1 MNTIRPSP
9 SFQVEPGFRPEHR
22 KSVAHGYWRAF
33 SRKLRYPLGPQAKAI
48 DFLERVMNPSH
59 AISAVSQD
67 GAFLGVAGFKTP
79 DSAFVAGDYG
89 DLLATYGWVSA
100 ALRGLL
106 IGVLDRDCTPG
117 TLLMD
122 GIFVE
127 PNARGQ
133 GIGKILLREVE
144 KRARSMQLLRV
155 RLDVIDS
162 NPRARALYERE
173 GFIEQSVTSLGPL
186 NLLFGFSSATEM
198 VKSI

>member
-89 DLLATYGWVSA
+89 DLLATYEWVSA

-106 IGVLDRDCTPG
+106 IRVLDRDCTPG

-122 GIFVE
+122 GISSSLTRAGKAL
-127 PNARGQ
+127 ARYCCT
-133 GIGKILLREVE
+133 
-144 KRARSMQLLRV
+144 RSK
-155 RLDVIDS
+155 
-162 NPRARALYERE
+162 
-173 GFIEQSVTSLGPL
+173 
-186 NLLFGFSSATEM
+186 SAPDQC
-198 VKSI
+198 SF